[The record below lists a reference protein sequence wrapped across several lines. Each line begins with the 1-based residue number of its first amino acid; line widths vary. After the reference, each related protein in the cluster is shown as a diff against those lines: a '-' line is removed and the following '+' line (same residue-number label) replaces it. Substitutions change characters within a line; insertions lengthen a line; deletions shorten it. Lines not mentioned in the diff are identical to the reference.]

1 IRIEHNSAG
10 DRFLLR
16 RVPHHEAVA
25 DEGKNRRFETKLG
38 HKRITHG
45 ERLPILK
52 KQSRGKISA
61 TVVHTHDSTVL
72 KRWRLRGQ
80 ARGARYHHVYNRIR
94 LAEFRKRNDVA
105 APHTWSRSEER
116 RVGKECRE
124 GAGTNE
130 ER

>member
-1 IRIEHNSAG
+1 MIAAQFRFDKSARVDRSLRPRLQKSLLLRGTKIFHDCIRIEHNSAG

-16 RVPHHEAVA
+16 RVPHHEAIA

-61 TVVHTHDSTVL
+61 TVVDTHDSTVL
-72 KRWRLRGQ
+72 KRWRL
-80 ARGARYHHVYNRIR
+80 
-94 LAEFRKRNDVA
+94 
-105 APHTWSRSEER
+105 
-116 RVGKECRE
+116 
-124 GAGTNE
+124 
-130 ER
+130 